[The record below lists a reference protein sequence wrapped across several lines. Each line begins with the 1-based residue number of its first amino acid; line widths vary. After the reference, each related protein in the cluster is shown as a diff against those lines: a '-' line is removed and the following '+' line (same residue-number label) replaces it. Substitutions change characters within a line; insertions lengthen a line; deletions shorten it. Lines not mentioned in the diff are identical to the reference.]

1 MFKRKQSKKLQT
13 KNESFLNVTS
23 LRNRDSPEAGVS
35 CLIHSGAQHLL
46 VFFSRLKSLACNE
59 GVTRRSDV
67 SRAASERWG

>member
-1 MFKRKQSKKLQT
+1 MYKRKQSKKLQT

-46 VFFSRLKSLACNE
+46 VFFLSIEVGGL
-59 GVTRRSDV
+59 
-67 SRAASERWG
+67 